1 MLKPFP
7 LLLSF
12 CLAASLI
19 GLSQTSPLLNR
30 WTTGANVLYLGIDNE
45 LRAAVGMNKI
55 LSARSS
61 GAAIEVNDD
70 SASLTVRPSA
80 FGPVTLLIRTETDS
94 LTVTYQSDFLPVPQI
109 GLEAVGFN
117 IGFLSCEQLAMA
129 RGLQLRGHRTEA
141 GRIYENS
148 RLSCYELQIGEQM
161 YTGEGS
167 VFPESIRQAL
177 QALKPGQKIIIRSL
191 YLEPLDG
198 GRPLRLEPGRVMVV
212 TD

>member
-1 MLKPFP
+1 MLKPLL
-7 LLLSF
+7 LLLSLS
-12 CLAASLI
+12 LAASLT
-19 GLSQTSPLLNR
+19 GLSQTNPLLNR
-30 WTTGANVLYLGIDNE
+30 WTTGANILYLGIDNE

-141 GRIYENS
+141 GKIYENC
-148 RLSCYELQIGEQM
+148 RLSCYELQIGEQF
-161 YTGEGS
+161 YTGEGPG
-167 VFPESIRQAL
+167 FPESIRQAL

-191 YLEPLDG
+191 YLEPLEG
-198 GRPLRLEPGRVMVV
+198 GRPLRLEPGRVIVV